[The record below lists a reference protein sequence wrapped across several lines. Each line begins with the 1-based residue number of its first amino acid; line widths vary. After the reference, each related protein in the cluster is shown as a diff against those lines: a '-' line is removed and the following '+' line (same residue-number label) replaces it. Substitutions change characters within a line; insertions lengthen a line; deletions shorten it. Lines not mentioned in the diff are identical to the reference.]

1 MKILV
6 EKKHP
11 LAIRWNHW
19 ISFPVLFIMIWSGLL
34 IYWANADYLIPREW
48 LTAIGFGQRLGEGL
62 GWHFAFAMVFVL
74 NGIAYAAFL
83 LFSKQW
89 RYMFPDR
96 RSLREATLVALHD
109 IKIYKGPLPLKR
121 KYNAAQRIAY
131 TAVLFLGAGA
141 TITGFAIYKPVQLNW
156 LLSLLGGYTAA
167 RWEHFLIMIAFLLFF
182 VVHIVQVILAGWNN
196 FRAMITGLEVTEL
209 ETGDVD

>member
-34 IYWANADYLIPREW
+34 IYWANADYLVPQSW
-48 LTAIGFGQRLGEGL
+48 LTSIGFGSRLAEGL
-62 GWHFAFAMVFVL
+62 GWHFTFAILFIL
-74 NGIAYAAFL
+74 NGLAYASFL

-89 RYMFPDR
+89 RYLFPDR
-96 RSLREATLVALHD
+96 RSFKEAALVALHD
-109 IKIYKGPLPLKR
+109 LKIYKGKLPAKR
-121 KYNAAQRIAY
+121 KYNAAQRFAY
-131 TAVLFLGAGA
+131 TGVLFLGAGA
-141 TITGFAIYKPVQLNW
+141 TVTGLAIYKPIQLNW
-156 LLSLLGGYTAA
+156 LLALLGGYTAA
-167 RWEHFLIMIAFLLFF
+167 RWEHFLIMILFLLFF

-209 ETGDVD
+209 ETSDVE